1 MRRLGID
8 HDKMNVNGGAI
19 ALGHPTGASGAR
31 IVVTMTHEMSRRA
44 KAGKPVKYGL
54 ATLCVGVG
62 MGVAS
67 LFEWIGDD

>member
-1 MRRLGID
+1 MRRLGIN

-31 IVVTMTHEMSRRA
+31 IVVTMMHEMSRRA
-44 KAGKPVKYGL
+44 KAGKPAKYGL

-62 MGVAS
+62 MGVAT
-67 LFEWIGDD
+67 LFEWIGDA